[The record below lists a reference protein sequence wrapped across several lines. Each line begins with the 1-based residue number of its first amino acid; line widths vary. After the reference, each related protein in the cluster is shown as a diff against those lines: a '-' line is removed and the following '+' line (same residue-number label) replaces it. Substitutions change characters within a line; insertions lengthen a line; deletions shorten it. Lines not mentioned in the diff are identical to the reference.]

1 MRRLVPAAFLSLC
14 SALPA
19 QADGFVMGAGRWD
32 CARALEAANSGEGMA
47 YEQLVGWLMGFWS
60 HATFTRETGF
70 VDIVEEVG
78 GLKIFEL
85 TMTECQRAPGD
96 TLLYVVSRSMI
107 ENTK

>member
-1 MRRLVPAAFLSLC
+1 MSRLALAAALAAAT
-14 SALPA
+14 ALPA
-19 QADGFVMGAGRWD
+19 KGDGFVMGAGRWSCD
-32 CARALEAANSGEGMA
+32 TALEAANAGDGMA
-47 YEQLVGWLMGFWS
+47 YEQLVSWLMGFWS

-70 VDIVEEVG
+70 IDIVEQVG
-78 GLKIFEL
+78 GLRIFEL